1 MMLEEFEQRTGFYP
15 TLVQYEA
22 IERAYM
28 DFDGDKDAFCK
39 AYKKNVDGIAERI
52 QREVNLDII
61 KKEREQAA
69 EITKKERE
77 QAAEIT
83 RRDTEIERLKKML
96 DRELEWKPSESTGTN
111 MSQERYEELLASCT
125 GHNGSPH
132 VMSEAEARQLVAE
145 EFGFDPERIEI
156 VTTVHTYEVNKY
168 HQLRKAAAYT
178 RQPLYD
184 VSDYNYV
191 RFNVRCAAAT
201 WSYEMVN
208 GELET
213 YDC

>member
-1 MMLEEFEQRTGFYP
+1 MMMSEFTERTGFTP
-15 TLVQYEA
+15 TAEEYAKIEEA
-22 IERAYM
+22 YY
-28 DFDGDKDAFCK
+28 DFDGDKNAFCK
-39 AYKKNVDGIAERI
+39 AFVAQGGEKKVYEAR
-52 QREVNLDII
+52 
-61 KKEREQAA
+61 A
-69 EITKKERE
+69 
-77 QAAEIT
+77 
-83 RRDTEIERLKKML
+83 TEIERLKGQIVELEKMFKADAEKQEKRIAELQAQL
-96 DRELEWKPSESTGTN
+96 DKELEWKPSERTGTN
-111 MSQERYEELLASCT
+111 MSQDRYESLLAICT
-125 GHNGSPH
+125 GNNGDPH

-156 VTTVHTYEVNKY
+156 VTPVHTYEVNKY

-208 GELET
+208 GELVT
-213 YDC
+213 YNC